1 MIGIDIT
8 KISRFQ
14 SMSRLDKFIE
24 LLNVDGDTPMAVAK
38 TWACI
43 EALVKAN
50 GSSFKYSKIKIK
62 FPTGMPPQIED
73 PENTL
78 NGKYYLSL
86 SHEDDMVI
94 AVAVKTE
101 IFK

>member
-8 KISRFQ
+8 RISRFQ

-24 LLNVDGDTPMAVAK
+24 NLNVDGSTPLAVAK
-38 TWACI
+38 TWACV
-43 EALVKAN
+43 EALIKAN
-50 GSSFKYSKIKIK
+50 GSPFKYSQIRIK
-62 FPTGMPPQIED
+62 FPKDMPPQIED
-73 PENTL
+73 PNNIL

-101 IFK
+101 ILK